1 MSGFMDKAKEAL
13 EDVKDKAEGLVD
25 KAKEAMP
32 DGVMDKAEGMLDKA
46 KDAVEK
52 IIPGDSDGDGK

>member
-25 KAKEAMP
+25 KAKEALP
-32 DGVMDKAEGMLDKA
+32 DGMKEKAGGMFDKA

-52 IIPGDSDGDGK
+52 VIPGDSDGDGK